1 MHEAGAILFDL
12 FIIYAVAR
20 LAGELFER
28 LRQPA
33 VIGELLAGAAVGPY
47 GLGLIGTPNQGL
59 VELFHGDPTAARE
72 ALDLVY
78 TLISELGV
86 VVLLFTVGLE
96 TRLDQAVR
104 VGGRALAVA
113 VAGVAVPFALGFG
126 LIEYLGHARA
136 ESLFIGAAM
145 VATSVGITA
154 RVLRDLHATATREA
168 RVILGAAVI
177 DDILGL
183 MVLAVV
189 VGLAATGQVSL
200 TEIGLIV
207 VQAVGF
213 TVLVV
218 LIGIG
223 AIRRLDLHFDR
234 LRIENAPLAVALI
247 TMLGLAAL
255 ASKVGLAAIVG
266 AFLAGMVLA
275 ESRQQ
280 QKLHEE
286 TQPIYQFLAPFFFV
300 ITGSHVDWRVFL
312 DGSIIGLALVITF
325 LAIIGKV
332 VGCGL
337 PVVSLGWRS
346 AATVGVGMAPRG
358 EVGLIIASVGRSLE
372 AVSDAMFSVVV
383 VMSVITTL
391 LAPPVL
397 RLLLAKPRAKA
408 GASEVAAH

>member
-1 MHEAGAILFDL
+1 MHDAGVILLHL
-12 FIIYAVAR
+12 FIIYMAAR

-28 LRQPA
+28 IRQPA
-33 VIGELLAGAAVGPY
+33 VIGELLAGAIIGPY
-47 GLGLIGTPNQGL
+47 GFGLIGVPNRTL
-59 VELFHGDPTAARE
+59 VDLFGGDPSAAKE

-78 TLISELGV
+78 NLVAELGV

-113 VAGVAVPFALGFG
+113 AAGVAVPFALGFG
-126 LIEYLGHARA
+126 LVEYLGHPRV

-154 RVLRDLHATATREA
+154 RVLRDLRATATREA
-168 RVILGAAVI
+168 RIILGAAVI

-183 MVLAVV
+183 MVLAIV
-189 VGLAATGQVSL
+189 VGLAVTGRVSL
-200 TEIGLIV
+200 VEIGLVII
-207 VQAVGF
+207 QAVGF

-218 LIGIG
+218 LIGVG
-223 AIRRLDLHFDR
+223 AIRRLDLHLDR
-234 LRIENAPLAVALI
+234 LRVENAPLAVALI

-255 ASKVGLAAIVG
+255 ASQVGLAAIVG
-266 AFLAGMVLA
+266 AFLAGMVFA

-280 QKLHEE
+280 HKLHQE

-312 DGSIIGLALVITF
+312 DGSVIGLALAITV
-325 LAIIGKV
+325 LAVLGKV
-332 VGCGL
+332 IGCGL
-337 PVVSLGWRS
+337 PVAGLGWRS
-346 AATVGVGMAPRG
+346 MAIIGVGMAPRG
-358 EVGLIIASVGRSLE
+358 EVGLIIASVGRNLA

-383 VMSVITTL
+383 VMSVVTTV

-397 RLLLAKPRAKA
+397 GLLLGGRRRAEKP
-408 GASEVAAH
+408 GGDVG

>member
-1 MHEAGAILFDL
+1 MHDAGAILLDL
-12 FIIYAVAR
+12 FIIYAAAR
-20 LAGELFER
+20 LAGEFFER
-28 LRQPA
+28 IRQPA
-33 VIGELLAGAAVGPY
+33 VIGELLVGAIIGPY
-47 GLGLIGTPNQGL
+47 GLGLIGVPNRTL
-59 VELFHGDPTAARE
+59 VELFGGEPAAAQE

-78 TLISELGV
+78 SLISELGV

-104 VGGRALAVA
+104 VGGRALVVA
-113 VAGVAVPFALGFG
+113 AAGVLVPFVLGFG

-168 RVILGAAVI
+168 RIILGAAVI

-183 MVLAVV
+183 MVLAIV
-189 VGLAATGQVSL
+189 VGLAATGRVSP

-218 LIGIG
+218 LIGVG
-223 AIRRLDLHFDR
+223 AIRRLDLHLER
-234 LRIENAPLAVALI
+234 LRVENAPLALALI

-255 ASKVGLAAIVG
+255 ASQVGLAAIVG
-266 AFLAGMVLA
+266 AFLAGMVFA
-275 ESRQQ
+275 ESHQQ
-280 QKLHEE
+280 RKLHEE

-312 DGSIIGLALVITF
+312 DGSIIGLALVITV
-325 LAIIGKV
+325 LAILGKV
-332 VGCGL
+332 IGCGL
-337 PVVSLGWRS
+337 PVAGLGWRS
-346 AATVGVGMAPRG
+346 MAIIGVGMAPRG

-397 RLLLAKPRAKA
+397 RLLLAKRDTKSARAA
-408 GASEVAAH
+408 G

>member
-1 MHEAGAILFDL
+1 MHEAGAILLDL

-28 LRQPA
+28 AGQPA
-33 VIGELLAGAAVGPY
+33 VIGELLAGAVIGPY
-47 GLGLIGTPNQGL
+47 GLGLIGTPNRSL
-59 VELFHGDPTAARE
+59 VEVFHGDPNSAQE

-78 TLISELGV
+78 GLVSELGV

-104 VGGRALAVA
+104 VGGRALLVA
-113 VAGVAVPFALGFG
+113 TAGVLAPFALGFG
-126 LIEYLGHARA
+126 LIEFLGHPRA

-154 RVLRDLHATATREA
+154 RVLRDLHATASREA
-168 RVILGAAVI
+168 RIILGAAVI

-183 MVLAVV
+183 MVLAIV
-189 VGLAATGQVSL
+189 VGLAATGRISG

-207 VQAVGF
+207 VQAVAF

-218 LIGIG
+218 LIGVG
-223 AIRRLDLHFDR
+223 AIRRLDLHLDR
-234 LRIENAPLAVALI
+234 LRVENAPLAVALI

-255 ASKVGLAAIVG
+255 ASRIGLAAIVG
-266 AFLAGMVLA
+266 AFLAGMVFA

-286 TQPIYQFLAPFFFV
+286 TRPIYQFLAPFFFV

-312 DGSIIGLALVITF
+312 DGSIIGLALVITV
-325 LAIIGKV
+325 LAILGKV

-337 PVVSLGWRS
+337 PVIGLGWRS
-346 AATVGVGMAPRG
+346 AAIIGVGMAPRG

-383 VMSVITTL
+383 VMSVLTTL

-397 RLLLAKPRAKA
+397 RVLLVKRREEARAA
-408 GASEVAAH
+408 EARGH